1 MNNINLDSAKD
12 TLCKNILIYGY
23 CKFENKGCAFNHT
36 QPPPPTPQVTATMAP
51 DGKRKFNLNT
61 PSFQP
66 GVAPGAP
73 YSPGSKDAAAPLAS
87 GASAADGGGADIG
100 ARDHDAHAASAHAS
114 ANSAHASANSANSAG
129 AGGANINAAA
139 LALKKF
145 NVLTPLFTP
154 LTNLY
159 GGGATLATP
168 PPQQVT
174 PTPGLPNPYSMAG
187 EMYFGGHPGAGA
199 GYPLQYHLY
208 APAPPPRLQMAL
220 PPYETSASAMFIAND
235 LRQELQRRNEATLQT
250 IPRLALPEHVH
261 VYHLLVPIDRSYD
274 ALLKTWRVALTVYKL
289 FLNVDGNPYALRRL
303 DLPFDIVDDGPLKFV
318 KKWRGVKNAN
328 VVHVHDAFTSYA
340 FGGERPQLIV
350 AYDYYP
356 NSLTL
361 WEHHKRLVGRSDPVT
376 EETLWVYLVQLV
388 NALQAIHSHELAA
401 RLLMEVHK
409 IIVTLKNRV
418 RLAGCGI
425 ADILAAGTSGTSDK
439 SSDTAADT
447 SADANLVTSKDTIR
461 YLQRRDIE
469 RLGRVLLDLCSLTL
483 PPAQRNNQPAE
494 LLRLVETLAPGHFSR
509 EFLQVLTTL
518 NTSLDDVPE
527 FDLAAFTQRH
537 LTLKMMG
544 VINALEDQA
553 DYAESQLTLE
563 LENARLFRLM
573 AKLNFVIDRPEQKD
587 WLENGPKYIVKLF
600 RDYIF
605 FQYDEFGKPV
615 VDLARVLTNLNKLD
629 AGIDEKF
636 LLVSRDEKNCIIVS
650 YKEIRDTIDSLFRNL
665 TRD

>member
-36 QPPPPTPQVTATMAP
+36 KPQLNPTLSLGPNPSTMGA

-66 GVAPGAP
+66 TSAPGLFSPKMKEAVPFNSDAADDSGVA
-73 YSPGSKDAAAPLAS
+73 
-87 GASAADGGGADIG
+87 
-100 ARDHDAHAASAHAS
+100 HT
-114 ANSAHASANSANSAG
+114 
-129 AGGANINAAA
+129 A

-145 NVLTPLFTP
+145 NVLTPSFTP
-154 LTNLY
+154 LNNLF
-159 GGGATLATP
+159 GPVPTLGTP
-168 PPQQVT
+168 PPQAT
-174 PTPGLPNPYSMAG
+174 PTPGLPNPYLMAG
-187 EMYFGGHPGAGA
+187 EMYFGSHPGAGG
-199 GYPLQYHLY
+199 GYPLQHHLY
-208 APAPPPRLQMAL
+208 APAPPPRLQIAL
-220 PPYETSASAMFIAND
+220 PPYETSATTMFIPNE
-235 LRQELQRRNEATLQT
+235 LRLELQKRNEATLQT
-250 IPRLALPEHVH
+250 IPRLTLPEHVH
-261 VYHLLVPIDRSYD
+261 VYHLLVPIDRTYD
-274 ALLKTWRVALTVYKL
+274 PALKTWKVALTVYKL
-289 FLNVDGNPYALRRL
+289 FSNIDGNPYALRRL
-303 DLPFDIVDDGPLKFV
+303 DLTFDIVDDGPLKFV
-318 KKWRGVKNAN
+318 KKWRSVKNAN
-328 VVHVHDAFTSYA
+328 VVHVQDAFTTFA
-340 FGGERPQLIV
+340 FGGDKPQLIV

-361 WEHHKRLVGRSDPVT
+361 WEHHKRLIGRTEPVT
-376 EETLWVYLVQLV
+376 EDGLWMYLVQLV
-388 NALQAIHSHELAA
+388 NALHAIHDKELAA
-401 RLLMEVHK
+401 RLLMDVHK

-418 RLAGCGI
+418 RLAGCAI
-425 ADILAAGTSGTSDK
+425 SDILAAGANTSDLDDHAD
-439 SSDTAADT
+439 SDAAIT
-447 SADANLVTSKDTIR
+447 TNKDTIKR
-461 YLQRRDIE
+461 LQRRDIE
-469 RLGRVLLDLCSLTL
+469 RLGRVLLELCTLTL
-483 PPAQRNNQPAE
+483 PQAQRNNQPAE
-494 LLRLVETLAPGHFSR
+494 LLRLVETLSTCHFSR
-509 EFLQVLTTL
+509 EFIAVLHQL
-518 NTSLDDVPE
+518 NQSLDDNPD
-527 FDLAAFTQRH
+527 FDLAAFTQRY
-537 LTLKMMG
+537 LTSRMMAVVNG
-544 VINALEDQA
+544 LEDQA
-553 DYAESQLTLE
+553 DYAEAQLTLE